1 MKITTVLLTFAVSM
15 LLPASVNAEEAFRYS
30 YLDMTYVDNGLD
42 GTVTAREDQDTIA
55 VNIGDGDGLGLRMSF
70 AFNDNVHVFAAYSG
84 SNMDVHAT
92 HTMPYPTLDEMR
104 AAFFST
110 SAAQTWDV
118 HCDLNNDGTVNF
130 ADLQILYNA
139 DGDTRVAQ
147 DVSLDGDLTSYR
159 FGIGY
164 NRMLRP
170 KIGTYGRLFMDVRDI
185 DHGTAIA
192 FAGGRDFDATANGVG
207 ATLGLRGRL
216 NTRLELD
223 GWVSYSPVA
232 QIDMLGKTDAE
243 MLQDETLIGLAG
255 EFRVTDKA
263 SIFARV
269 EGYSDIRAWA
279 IGTRVGIGG

>member
-1 MKITTVLLTFAVSM
+1 MKITTVLLTLAMFT
-15 LLPASVNAEEAFRYS
+15 LLPASVSAEEAFRYS
-30 YLDMTYVDNGLD
+30 YLDITYVDNGLD
-42 GTVTAREDQDTIA
+42 GTVTAREGQDTIA
-55 VNIGDGDGLGLRMSF
+55 VDIGDGDGLGLRMSF

-92 HTMPYPTLDEMR
+92 QTTPYPSLDEMR
-104 AAFFST
+104 AAMFST
-110 SAAQTWDV
+110 GADQTWDT
-118 HCDLNNDGTVNF
+118 HCDLNDDGMVNF
-130 ADLQILYNA
+130 LDLQILYNA

-164 NRMLRP
+164 NQMLRP
-170 KIGTYGRLFMDVRDI
+170 TIGTYARLFMDVRDI
-185 DHGTAIA
+185 DHGAGIA
-192 FAGGRDFDATANGVG
+192 FAGDRDFDANANGVG

-232 QIDMLGKTDAE
+232 QIDMLGKTDSE
-243 MLQDETLIGLAG
+243 MLQDETSIGLAG
-255 EFRVTDKA
+255 EFWVTDKA
-263 SIFARV
+263 SIFARI

-279 IGTRVGIGG
+279 IGTRVGIGS